1 MATESGSLSRVFRF
15 IRPYRARLL
24 GLFGLTVVLSV
35 LVMLPPLV
43 TRAIINNVLA
53 TENPNR
59 QLFPILAAC
68 MIALPVMAAFARHV
82 QTIGIAFLG
91 QRFVYDIRVAL
102 YQHLLG
108 LSQRYFH
115 KNSAGRTVN
124 RLMGDSGIV
133 QQMLTAQ
140 SINIISDLV
149 CATFAISATFLIN
162 WRLALLLCAIVT
174 IFVLN
179 YRMNIGRIRTATK
192 GARSAGDR
200 MSGGVQNRLSGNVA
214 VKSFGAEERENL
226 VFHDHSSATLG
237 LGREA
242 MLASNSFSMNTRLI
256 QGLGRSAIYFLG
268 CGMILRGDL
277 EYGDVVAFTAYAMQL
292 LGPAVRFSMLVQQLQ
307 NVAIATDRLF
317 EVFAEEPEITTDPE
331 AVPVEHLAG
340 KVDFENIQF
349 HYDEGQPVIREFTLH
364 VEAGQTI
371 ALIGPTGC
379 GKSTILSLILR
390 FYDICGGRLL
400 IDDIDISKIEL
411 HSLRRQ
417 FGIVLQEPLLFNVSI
432 MENIRYGRSD
442 ATREEII
449 AAAKVAEIH
458 DHIDSLPDGYDTV
471 MGDSGVE
478 LSVGQKQ
485 RITIARAVAANPAI
499 LIMDEATSALDSDSE
514 QAIQKAMD
522 RVLQNR
528 TCFVVAHRLSTIR
541 NADQIILLDEGCIAE
556 KGSHD
561 ELMALPHG
569 RYHELYEK
577 HMGAGVISEEEEE

>member
-1 MATESGSLSRVFRF
+1 MPTETGSLTRVFRF
-15 IRPYRARLL
+15 VRPYRNRLL
-24 GLFGLTVVLSV
+24 ALFFLTVFLSV

-43 TRAIINNVLA
+43 MRAVINNVL
-53 TENPNR
+53 TEGR
-59 QLFPILAAC
+59 RELFPALAIC
-68 MIALPVMAAFARHV
+68 MIALPVLTALARYT
-82 QTIGIAFLG
+82 QTIGIAYLG
-91 QRFVYDIRVAL
+91 QRFVYDIRVTL
-102 YQHLLG
+102 YQHLMS

-115 KNSAGRTVN
+115 KNSAGKIVN

-133 QQMLTAQ
+133 QQMVTAQ

-149 CATFAISATFLIN
+149 CATFAISATFLIS
-162 WRLALLLCAIVT
+162 WRLALLLCVIVT
-174 IFVLN
+174 IFVVN

-192 GARSAGDR
+192 GARTAGDR
-200 MSGGVQNRLSGNVA
+200 MSGGVQNRLAANVA
-214 VKSFGAEERENL
+214 VKTFGAEPRENL
-226 VFHDHSSATLG
+226 VFHEHSVATLG

-242 MLASNSFSMNTRLI
+242 MLASNTFSMNTQLI
-256 QGLGRSAIYFLG
+256 QALGRSSIYFLG
-268 CGMILRGDL
+268 CAMVLSGDL
-277 EYGDVVAFTAYAMQL
+277 QYGDIVAFTAYSMQL
-292 LGPAVRFSMLVQQLQ
+292 LGPAVRFSELVRQLQ
-307 NVAIATDRLF
+307 NVSIATDRLF

-331 AVPVEHLAG
+331 AVPTKQLRGE
-340 KVDFENIQF
+340 VDFENVSF
-349 HYDEGQPVIREFTLH
+349 HYEEGHPVIRDFSLH

-390 FYDICGGRLL
+390 FYDICGGRLS
-400 IDDIDISKIEL
+400 IDGIDIRKIEL

-432 MENIRYGRSD
+432 YENIRYGRSD

-458 DHIDSLPDGYDTV
+458 SFIEGLPDGYDTI

-478 LSVGQKQ
+478 ISVGQKQ
-485 RITIARAVAANPAI
+485 RITIARAVASEPSI

-522 RVLQNR
+522 RVLKNR

-541 NADQIILLDEGCIAE
+541 NADQIILLDDGLIAE
-556 KGSHD
+556 KGNHD
-561 ELMALPHG
+561 ELMAIPDG
-569 RYHELYEK
+569 RYRELYEK
-577 HMGAGVISEEEEE
+577 HMGAGVIAEEEEE

>member
-1 MATESGSLSRVFRF
+1 MPTETGSLTRVFRF
-15 IRPYRARLL
+15 VRPYRNRLFA
-24 GLFGLTVVLSV
+24 LFCLTVMLSV

-43 TRAIINNVLA
+43 MRAVINNVL
-53 TENPNR
+53 TDGRRE
-59 QLFPILAAC
+59 LFPALAIC
-68 MIALPVMAAFARHV
+68 MITLPVLSAFASYT
-82 QTIGIAFLG
+82 QTIGIAYLG
-91 QRFVYDIRVAL
+91 QRFVYDIRVSL
-102 YQHLLG
+102 YEHLMR

-115 KNSAGRTVN
+115 KNSAGKIVN
-124 RLMGDSGIV
+124 RLMGDSGVV
-133 QQMLTAQ
+133 QQMVTAQ

-149 CATFAISATFLIN
+149 CATFAISATFLIS
-162 WRLALLLCAIVT
+162 WRLALLLCVIVT
-174 IFVLN
+174 IFVVN

-192 GARSAGDR
+192 GARTAGDR
-200 MSGGVQNRLSGNVA
+200 MSGGVQNRLSANVA
-214 VKSFGAEERENL
+214 VKTFGAEPRENL
-226 VFHDHSSATLG
+226 VFHEHSVATLG

-242 MLASNSFSMNTRLI
+242 MLASNTFSMNTQLI
-256 QGLGRSAIYFLG
+256 QSLGRSSIYFLG
-268 CGMILRGDL
+268 CAMVLSGDL
-277 EYGDVVAFTAYAMQL
+277 QYGDIVAFTAYSMQL
-292 LGPAVRFSMLVQQLQ
+292 LGPAVRFSELVRQLQ

-331 AVPVEHLAG
+331 AVPTKHLRG
-340 KVDFENIQF
+340 EVDFENVSF
-349 HYDEGQPVIREFTLH
+349 HYEEGHPVIRDFSLH

-390 FYDICGGRLL
+390 FYDICGGKLS
-400 IDDIDISKIEL
+400 IDGIDIRKIEL

-432 MENIRYGRSD
+432 YENIRYGRSD

-458 DHIDSLPDGYDTV
+458 SFIAALPDGYDTI

-478 LSVGQKQ
+478 ISVGQKQ
-485 RITIARAVAANPAI
+485 RITIARAVASEPSI

-522 RVLQNR
+522 RVLKNR

-541 NADQIILLDEGCIAE
+541 NADQIILLDDGLIAE
-556 KGSHD
+556 KGNHE
-561 ELMALPHG
+561 ELMALPDG
-569 RYHELYEK
+569 RYRELYEK
-577 HMGAGVISEEEEE
+577 HMGAGVIAEEEEE